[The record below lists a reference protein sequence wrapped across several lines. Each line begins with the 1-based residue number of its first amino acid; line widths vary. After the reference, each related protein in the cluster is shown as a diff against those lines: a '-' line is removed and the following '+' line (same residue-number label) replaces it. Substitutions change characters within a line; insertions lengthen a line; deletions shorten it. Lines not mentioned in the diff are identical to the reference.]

1 MPVRTLRIEK
11 TTSKE
16 PLDFEQ
22 WVEKGVYDASTFLN
36 MREQMPGRWLC
47 DISPTAFW

>member
-16 PLDFEQ
+16 PFDFEL
-22 WVEKGVYDASTFLN
+22 WVEKGVYVASTVLR
-36 MREQMPGRWLC
+36 MSE
-47 DISPTAFW
+47 